1 MLERMIREI
10 VGGIF
15 LQKAFETHWPL
26 CNYLLSCKKDFFESM
41 LHGMRFRS

>member
-15 LQKAFETHWPL
+15 LQKALETHWPL
-26 CNYLLSCKKDFFESM
+26 CNNLVVKRIFV
-41 LHGMRFRS
+41 